1 MYISKPITI
10 PMPAASSQPASQPAS
25 QPPPPAT
32 QPPSSHRGG
41 SVFLIE
47 KPAEKT
53 SKMPKMATVRLVS
66 KGALTLAPQIVPCP
80 VRRAKKQQNFNRVAG
95 GIPSKKRQKNVGSLG
110 QMPVVTKKIIP
121 SKKYPPAVPPSV
133 FLAVPPLFHHL
144 R

>member
-1 MYISKPITI
+1 MIYGGACCLRNVSTV
-10 PMPAASSQPASQPAS
+10 A
-25 QPPPPAT
+25 
-32 QPPSSHRGG
+32 PSRGDILG
-41 SVFLIE
+41 VFLIE

-53 SKMPKMATVRLVS
+53 SEMAKMATVRLVS
-66 KGALTLAPQIVPCP
+66 KGALTLAPQIVPC
-80 VRRAKKQQNFNRVAG
+80 RGTRAKKQQNFNRVAG

-133 FLAVPPLFHHL
+133 FLAVPPFPHHL